1 MNAATDEALME
12 AYVAGDR
19 SAFAELFSRYAP
31 RLRRL
36 MARDLARGTDAD
48 DLVQQTFLQLH
59 RARRDFRAG
68 ARLRP
73 WLFTIALNL
82 KRQYF
87 RRKGR
92 RPETPLP
99 EPGTGDLV
107 ADGGD
112 PEAGVRDAQLR
123 AALDELAAAQRD
135 VIVLHW
141 FEGMTFREIAE
152 VVGATQSAVKV
163 RAHRGYGKLRQA
175 LKTQM

>member
-1 MNAATDEALME
+1 MSDRSDEELMA

-19 SAFAELFSRYAP
+19 GAFAELFSRYSP
-31 RLRRL
+31 RLGRL

-59 RARRDFRAG
+59 RARRDFREG

-99 EPGTGDLV
+99 EAGPTELV
-107 ADGGD
+107 APGGD
-112 PEAGVRDAQLR
+112 PEGGVRDAQLR
-123 AALDELAAAQRD
+123 AALDGLPAAQRD

-141 FEGMTFREIAE
+141 FEGMTFREIAQ
-152 VVGATQSAVKV
+152 VVGASQPAVKV
-163 RAHRGYGKLRQA
+163 RAHRGYERLRAA
-175 LKTQM
+175 LKAQV